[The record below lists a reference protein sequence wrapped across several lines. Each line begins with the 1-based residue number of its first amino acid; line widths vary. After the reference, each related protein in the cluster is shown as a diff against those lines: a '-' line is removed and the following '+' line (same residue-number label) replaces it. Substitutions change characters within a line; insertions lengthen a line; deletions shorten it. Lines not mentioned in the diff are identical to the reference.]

1 MIVIILKFIFWKI
14 ILFGITY
21 KSLMIINNCNIK
33 LIYFFLI
40 NNLNI
45 IKYLKLKVC
54 QQIEF

>member
-14 ILFGITY
+14 ILFRITY
-21 KSLMIINNCNIK
+21 KSLMIINNYNIK